1 MKEPLSKEAQSH
13 LFDRFYRPDASR
25 SRASG
30 RYGIGLSMVKAI
42 VEKHGGQIKVETDEG
57 NHIRFIICFNS

>member
-30 RYGIGLSMVKAI
+30 GYGIGLSMVKAI